1 MNNIKFKCDIIKSF
15 ITKIK
20 ILLKDKY
27 IKLILIL
34 FFFLF
39 VLFGRPF
46 ISGDGYGY
54 FGILDNVL
62 SYGTV
67 TTTSFDKYVDA
78 PWTFQKL
85 KYHDNPEYAPLYYH
99 GGAISWAPFVIITR
113 SLNSIGPVNEINNI
127 FLTYTA
133 FNFTD
138 GMGVLLATSFM
149 GLLSVIM
156 TYKLL
161 CMKFSPFVSFISS
174 FLAFFGTYAFY
185 YTFMEPSFVNV
196 PEMFFIT
203 LALYLFVK
211 VINTG
216 LTITKRSF
224 IYLVLV
230 GLSFGL
236 AITCRVSSV
245 FVLGILGISVLFIF
259 KKKFVKPAFA
269 IGIGLILPL
278 LSMLVFSSLA
288 YGSPLISGMSYFS
301 WYPLFSIKYFS
312 LINILFDPI
321 RGLFLWSPITLVS
334 LISIVIGIK
343 NNLKIKNILIFS
355 LAIIALIIL
364 FYSFWYCWW
373 GGGSIGQRFLIVLT
387 PFWALGIAIFFN
399 YVLEKYKNL
408 KKIKIALVIL
418 TVLICFFHI
427 FVGKSYLVMDKS
439 KATYT
444 KYEWEQN
451 NPNSISPLEQYTIFD
466 VLSSGITNFNLN
478 SIGGFISLPKNLIMR
493 VDLDGRRNFPQL
505 VYYYYKVK
513 VENLNIKDLELQ
525 KDNK

>member
-1 MNNIKFKCDIIKSF
+1 M
-15 ITKIK
+15 
-20 ILLKDKY
+20 
-27 IKLILIL
+27 
-34 FFFLF
+34 
-39 VLFGRPF
+39 
-46 ISGDGYGY
+46 
-54 FGILDNVL
+54 
-62 SYGTV
+62 

-85 KYHDNPEYAPLYYH
+85 KNNVNPVYAPLYYH
-99 GGAISWAPFVIITR
+99 GGALSWAPFVILTR
-113 SLNSIGPVNEINNI
+113 SFNGISAVNEINNI

-133 FNFTD
+133 FNFSD
-138 GMGVLLATSFM
+138 GMGVLIATSFM
-149 GLLSVIM
+149 GIMSVIM
-156 TYKLL
+156 MYKLL
-161 CMKFSPFVSFISS
+161 CMKFTPFIS
-174 FLAFFGTYAFY
+174 FLSALIAYFATYSFY

-196 PEMFFIT
+196 PEMFFVT
-203 LALYLFVK
+203 LSLYLFVK
-211 VINTG
+211 VIKDG
-216 LTITKRSF
+216 LTITRKSF
-224 IYLVLV
+224 IYLIFV
-230 GLSFGL
+230 GLSLGL

-245 FVLGILGISVLFIF
+245 FVLGVLGISVLFIF

-301 WYPLFSIKYFS
+301 WYPLFSTKYFS

-387 PFWALGIAIFFN
+387 PFWALGLAIFFN
-399 YVLEKYKNL
+399 FILERFRKFKNL
-408 KKIKIALVIL
+408 KLILVGI
-418 TVLICFFHI
+418 TILICFFHI

-439 KATYT
+439 HETYT
-444 KYEWEQN
+444 KYQWEPN

-478 SIGGFISLPKNLIMR
+478 SIGGFTSLPKNLIMK

-513 VENLNIKDLELQ
+513 VENLNVKDLELQ